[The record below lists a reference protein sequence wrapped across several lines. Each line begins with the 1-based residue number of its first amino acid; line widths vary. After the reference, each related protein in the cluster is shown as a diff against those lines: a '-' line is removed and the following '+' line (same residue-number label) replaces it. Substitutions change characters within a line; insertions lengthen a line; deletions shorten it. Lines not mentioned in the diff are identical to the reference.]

1 MLGVTGLQR
10 EFKNPGEMAHLS
22 SRLCPWA
29 FRARRDMSLQPRV
42 RQVLPSPGAG
52 RGREAVRGGAGTLAL
67 PIPAHLPLPGTQLPE
82 HKPLCSLK
90 SLFPLGFSRAACSGG
105 LKAVSL
111 TNPLAKEI
119 LLSP

>member
-1 MLGVTGLQR
+1 MPLGLQSW
-10 EFKNPGEMAHLS
+10 EGYITPTQSEAGAAQ
-22 SRLCPWA
+22 SRG
-29 FRARRDMSLQPRV
+29 R
-42 RQVLPSPGAG
+42 AG
-52 RGREAVRGGAGTLAL
+52 RGVVRGGAGTLAL

-90 SLFPLGFSRAACSGG
+90 SLFPSGFPRAACSGG